1 MRTFLQEVANTIV
14 KDYPDWE
21 NLTVVFPNR
30 RASLYFRKAL
40 TENLTTPRWAPNV
53 VSIEEFISSF
63 SELKEAD
70 KLSLIVSLYRAFKK
84 VTHSEEN
91 LDHFYFWGEM
101 LLRDFD
107 ELDKY
112 MVNAEGLFR
121 DLSNQK
127 ELDDYFDYLTEEQ
140 KKFLQDFWQT
150 VSFSDSDSKKSF
162 LKLWQNLL
170 GVYQEF
176 KSTLVKDKKGYA
188 GMIQREVAE
197 SFQGTASRTNH
208 AVVFAGF
215 NALTT
220 AEEKIITWF
229 VQYQNARVFWDE
241 DQFYIKE
248 EHREAGT
255 FFREYRKR
263 TILEKTFSEKP
274 STLLGQ
280 EKKITILGIPQRAG
294 QPKLLAQQL
303 EELIIAKKNEQ
314 SIEIERTVI
323 VLPDESLLLPVLY
336 ALPPALRAINV
347 TMGYP
352 LVNTP
357 YYSLIDFLFELHLR
371 KRKEEFYHRQVLA
384 VLRHPYVK
392 ARLGEHGSIWI
403 EEILKNNQ
411 VHIAPS
417 FFISKI
423 TIKKNSLEID
433 HVIQSIFTAV
443 ESKDFLKYVLT
454 IIQELATSDAADG
467 FMEKE
472 FAFQFHRVL
481 SRVDELNV
489 SEPMELRMQQRMFRQ
504 IIRAEKVPFTGEPL
518 EGLQIMGVLETRNL
532 DFDHVIVLS
541 LNEGL
546 WPAAPRQGSYIPHTI
561 RRAYKLPTSEHQ
573 DAMYAYLFYR
583 LLQRAEKIDL
593 YYNTEPDKIGT
604 GEMSRYLYQLIY
616 ETGWKHERKILYNPV
631 EVRQTEAITI
641 EKKLD
646 VLQKLERYFGKALTP
661 STLNTYLEC
670 RLKFY
675 FRHLVELKEPEEV
688 EEEADAR
695 IFGNIFHRVMELFYL
710 DLKSPSGDWSVR
722 EENFTNLDAKLEYY
736 IERSF
741 REHFHLADQK
751 KMNYNGLQLVVKEMV
766 KKLATQVL
774 AKDKKHAPFNIEFL
788 EVNNFNI
795 TTQVIQGDKNLNIV
809 LGGKIDRADRK
820 ENTVRILDY
829 KTGGDLNI
837 FTSIESLFNRNNE
850 KRNKAAFQAMLYA
863 LVYKKRNPDLFTPK
877 SNIKVQPGLINRKDI
892 FRSDFEYGLYL
903 NKERLEDVT
912 DLLPEFEI
920 HLQTLLQEL
929 FNPAQP
935 FDQTAVLKT
944 CSYCSYKEICG
955 R

>member
-1 MRTFLQEVANTIV
+1 MRTFLQEVADSIV
-14 KDYPDWE
+14 KDYPDWD

-40 TENLTTPRWAPNV
+40 AENLTTPRWAPNV
-53 VSIEEFISSF
+53 VSIEEFIASF
-63 SELKEAD
+63 SELQEAD

-84 VTHSEEN
+84 VTHSEES

-127 ELDDYFDYLTEEQ
+127 ELDEYFDYLTEEQ
-140 KKFLQDFWQT
+140 KKFVQDFWQT

-162 LKLWQNLL
+162 LKLWKNLL

-176 KSTLVKDKKGYA
+176 KSNLLQDKKGYA

-197 SFQGTASRTNH
+197 SFQGTVNRTNH

-229 VQYQNARVFWDE
+229 VQYQNAKVFWDE
-241 DQFYIKE
+241 DQFYIE
-248 EHREAGT
+248 EKHREAGT
-255 FFREYRKR
+255 FFREYRKQ
-263 TILEKTFSEKP
+263 TILGKTFQDVAP
-274 STLLGQ
+274 SFLNIPK
-280 EKKITILGIPQRAG
+280 EINILGIPQRAG
-294 QPKLLAQQL
+294 QPKLLSQQL
-303 EELIIAKKNEQ
+303 EELISTKNNG
-314 SIEIERTVI
+314 SSLEIERTVI

-336 ALPPALRAINV
+336 ALPPALKAINV

-371 KRKEEFYHRQVLA
+371 KRKEEFYHKYVLA
-384 VLRHPYVK
+384 VLRHPYLK
-392 ARLGEHGSIWI
+392 ARLGERGSAWI
-403 EEILKNNQ
+403 AEILKNNQ

-417 FFISKI
+417 FFKSNI
-423 TIKKNSLEID
+423 TANANPEVDEI
-433 HVIQSIFTAV
+433 IQSIFIEI
-443 ESKDFLKYVLT
+443 ESKDFLKHVLT
-454 IIQELATSDAADG
+454 IIRQLATSEAADG

-532 DFDHVIVLS
+532 DFDRVIILS

-546 WPAAPRQGSYIPHTI
+546 WPAAPRQNSYIPHTI
-561 RRAYKLPTSEHQ
+561 RKAYRLPTSEHQ

-583 LLQRAEKIDL
+583 LLQRAEKVDL
-593 YYNTEPDKIGT
+593 YYNTEPDKLGT

-616 ETGWKHERKILYNPV
+616 ETGWKYERKILYNPV
-631 EVRQTEAITI
+631 QVNQKEPITI

-661 STLNTYLEC
+661 STLNTYIEC

-710 DLKSPSGDWSVR
+710 DLKSPSGEWIIR
-722 EENFTNLDAKLEYY
+722 EEHFTNLDKKLEYY
-736 IERSF
+736 IERAF

-751 KMNYNGLQLVVKEMV
+751 KMNYSGLQLVVKEMV
-766 KKLATQVL
+766 KKLAHHVL
-774 AKDKKHAPFNIEFL
+774 EKDKKYSPFNIEFL

-795 TTQVIQGDKNLNIV
+795 TVQVPQGDKKLKIV

-820 ENTVRILDY
+820 DDTIRILDY
-829 KTGGDLNI
+829 KTGGDLNV
-837 FTSIESLFNRNNE
+837 FKNVESLFERDDD
-850 KRNKAAFQAMLYA
+850 KRNKAAFQALLYA
-863 LVYKKRNPDLFTPK
+863 LVYDKRNPELFTAS
-877 SNIKVQPGLINRKDI
+877 SNTKLQPGLINRKDI
-892 FRSDFEYGLYL
+892 FKSDFEYGLYL

-912 DLLPEFEI
+912 NLIPEFEM
-920 HLQTLLQEL
+920 HLNMLLQEL
-929 FNPAQP
+929 FNPDQP
-935 FDQTAVLKT
+935 FDQTPVLKT
-944 CSYCSYKEICG
+944 CLYCSYKEICG

>member
-1 MRTFLQEVANTIV
+1 MRTFLQDVADSIV

-30 RASLYFRKAL
+30 RAALYFRKAL

-53 VSIEEFISSF
+53 LSIEEFISSF

-70 KLSLIVSLYRAFKK
+70 KLSLIVSLFRAFKK

-127 ELDDYFDYLTEEQ
+127 ELDDHFDYLTEEQ

-162 LKLWQNLL
+162 LKLWQNLF

-176 KSTLVKDKKGYA
+176 KSNLLKDKKGFA

-197 SFQGTASRTNH
+197 SFQGTSSRTNNQ
-208 AVVFAGF
+208 VVFAGF

-229 VQYQNARVFWDE
+229 VQYQNAKVFWDE
-241 DQFYIKE
+241 DQFYLKE

-255 FFREYRKR
+255 FFREYRKQ
-263 TILEKTFSEKP
+263 TILGNTFQETAP
-274 STLLGQ
+274 SLLDQ
-280 EKKITILGIPQRAG
+280 PKEINILGIPQRAG
-294 QPKLLAQQL
+294 QPKLLSQQL
-303 EELIIAKKNEQ
+303 EEIISSKKNGQ

-384 VLRHPYVK
+384 VLRHPYLK
-392 ARLGEHGSIWI
+392 ARLRDRGSAWI
-403 EEILKNNQ
+403 AEILKNNQ

-417 FFISKI
+417 FFKSNI
-423 TIKKNSLEID
+423 TADANPEVDEI
-433 HVIQSIFTAV
+433 IQSIFITI
-443 ESKDFLKYVLT
+443 EPKDFLKYVLT
-454 IIQELATSDAADG
+454 IIQQLATSEAADG

-472 FAFQFHRVL
+472 FAFHFHRVL

-583 LLQRAEKIDL
+583 LLQRAEKVDL
-593 YYNTEPDKIGT
+593 YYNTEPDKLGT
-604 GEMSRYLYQLIY
+604 GEMSRYLYQIIY

-631 EVRQTEAITI
+631 QVNQTEPITI

-661 STLNTYLEC
+661 STLNTYIEC

-710 DLKSPSGDWSVR
+710 DLKSPSGEWFIH
-722 EENFTNLDAKLEYY
+722 ENNFTDLDKKLEYY
-736 IERSF
+736 IERAF

-751 KMNYNGLQLVVKEMV
+751 KMNYSGLQLVVKEMV
-766 KKLATQVL
+766 KKLALHVL
-774 AKDKKHAPFNIEFL
+774 AKDKKYSPFTIEFL

-795 TTQVIQGDKNLNIV
+795 TLRVPQGDKKLTIV

-820 ENTVRILDY
+820 ENTIRILDY
-829 KTGGDLNI
+829 KTGGDLNV
-837 FTSIESLFNRNNE
+837 FSSVESLFERNND
-850 KRNKAAFQAMLYA
+850 KRNKAVFQALLYA
-863 LVYKKRNPDLFTPK
+863 LVYEKRNPELFTSSTK
-877 SNIKVQPGLINRKDI
+877 TKLQPGLINRKDI

-903 NKERLEDVT
+903 NKQRLEDVSN
-912 DLLPEFEI
+912 LLPEFET
-920 HLQTLLQEL
+920 HLTTLLEEI
-929 FNPAQP
+929 FNPDQP
-935 FDQTAVLKT
+935 FDQTTVLKT

>member
-1 MRTFLQEVANTIV
+1 MRTFLQDVADSV
-14 KDYPDWE
+14 HKDYPDWE

-30 RASLYFRKAL
+30 RAALYFRKAL
-40 TENLTTPRWAPNV
+40 TENLTTPRWAPNIL
-53 VSIEEFISSF
+53 SIEEFIFSF

-84 VTHSEEN
+84 ITHSEES

-112 MVNAEGLFR
+112 LVNAEGLFR

-140 KKFLQDFWQT
+140 KKFLKEFWQT

-162 LKLWQNLL
+162 LKLWQNLF

-176 KSTLVKDKKGYA
+176 KSNLLQDKKGYT

-197 SFQGTASRTNH
+197 SFQGTSNITNK

-229 VQYQNARVFWDE
+229 VQYQNAKVFWDD

-248 EHREAGT
+248 EHREAGA
-255 FFREYRKR
+255 FFREYRKQ
-263 TILEKTFSEKP
+263 TILGKTFQETAP
-274 STLLGQ
+274 SLLGQ
-280 EKKITILGIPQRAG
+280 PKEINVLGIPQRAG
-294 QPKLLAQQL
+294 QPKLLSQQL
-303 EELIIAKKNEQ
+303 EELIASKKNGQ
-314 SIEIERTVI
+314 STEIERTVI

-336 ALPPALRAINV
+336 ALPPTLQAINV

-371 KRKEEFYHRQVLA
+371 KRKEEFYHRYVLA
-384 VLRHPYVK
+384 VLRHPYLK
-392 ARLGEHGSIWI
+392 ARLGERGSSWI

-417 FFISKI
+417 FFTSNI
-423 TIKKNSLEID
+423 TADPNPEVDQI
-433 HVIQSIFTAV
+433 IQSIFIAI
-443 ESKDFLKYVLT
+443 EPKDFLKYVLT
-454 IIQELATSDAADG
+454 IIQQLATSEAADG

-472 FAFQFHRVL
+472 FAFHFHRVL

-489 SEPMELRMQQRMFRQ
+489 SEPMELRTQQRMFRQ
-504 IIRAEKVPFTGEPL
+504 IARAEKVPFTGEPL

-583 LLQRAEKIDL
+583 LLQRAQKTDL
-593 YYNTEPDKIGT
+593 YYNTEPDKLGT

-631 EVRQTEAITI
+631 QVHQVEPITI

-661 STLNTYLEC
+661 STLNTYIEC

-675 FRHLVELKEPEEV
+675 FRHLIELKEPEEV

-710 DLKSPSGDWSVR
+710 DLKSPSGEWSVR
-722 EENFTNLDAKLEYY
+722 EEHFANLDAKLEYY
-736 IERSF
+736 IERAF
-741 REHFHLADQK
+741 HEHFHLADQK

-766 KKLATQVL
+766 KKLAVHVL
-774 AKDKKHAPFNIEFL
+774 AKDKKYSPFNIEFL
-788 EVNNFNI
+788 EVNYFN
-795 TTQVIQGDKNLNIV
+795 TTVRVPQRDKILNIV

-820 ENTVRILDY
+820 DNTVRILDY

-837 FTSIESLFNRNNE
+837 FTSIEALFDRGLE

-863 LVYKKRNPDLFTPK
+863 SVYVKRNQNLFTPTSK
-877 SNIKVQPGLINRKDI
+877 TKLQPGLINRKDI
-892 FRSDFEYGLYL
+892 FRNDFEYGLYL
-903 NKERLEDVT
+903 NKQRLEDVT
-912 DLLPEFEI
+912 GLLPEFEM
-920 HLQTLLQEL
+920 HLNTLLQEL
-929 FNPAQP
+929 FSPDQP
-935 FDQTAVLKT
+935 FDQTTVLKT